1 LYGLGADAVHGLLRD
16 GGRAERQPDAELQQQ
31 HQRGDGGGERE
42 LRGRRQPCGQQQR
55 GGLRD
60 QQGLLV
66 GGGELPGDGPALH
79 GGGADAVHR
88 LLRDGG
94 QAERQSHAELQ
105 QQRQRGDGVG
115 ERELRGR
122 RQPREQQRRGELSDQ
137 QGLLVGGGELPGD
150 GPALHGGG
158 ADAEYRFLRDG
169 GRAERQSH
177 AELQQQRQRGDGV
190 GERELRGRRQP
201 REQQQRGELRDQQGL
216 LVGGGELPGDGPAL
230 HGGGADAVHRLLR
243 DGGRA
248 ERQSH
253 AELQQQRQRGD
264 GVGER
269 ELRGRRQPREQQQ
282 RGELRDQQGLLV
294 GGGELPGDGPALHGG
309 GAGAVY

>member
-1 LYGLGADAVHGLLRD
+1 MIRRPPRSTLFPYTTLFRS
-16 GGRAERQPDAELQQQ
+16 
-31 HQRGDGGGERE
+31 
-42 LRGRRQPCGQQQR
+42 LRGRRQPREQRQR
-55 GGLRD
+55 GELGD
-60 QQGLLV
+60 QHGLLV
-66 GGGELPGDGPALH
+66 GGGDLPGDGPALH

-94 QAERQSHAELQ
+94 
-105 QQRQRGDGVG
+105 
-115 ERELRGR
+115 
-122 RQPREQQRRGELSDQ
+122 
-137 QGLLVGGGELPGD
+137 
-150 GPALHGGG
+150 
-158 ADAEYRFLRDG
+158 
-169 GRAERQSH
+169 RAERQSH
-177 AELQQQRQRGDGV
+177 AELQQQHQRGDGV

-294 GGGELPGDGPALHGG
+294 DGGDLPGDGPAQHAGGADAVHHLLRDGGRAERQPDAELQQQHQRGDGG
-309 GAGAVY
+309 GERELRRRRQPREQQQ